1 MESMSTMRSNGTGF
15 LHLSR
20 RLQAGERVPIMPS
33 LADQLLACHLV
44 RNAESVDATTD
55 VDAEGDDDF

>member
-44 RNAESVDATTD
+44 RAADPADTSAD
-55 VDAEGDDDF
+55 VDAERDDDF